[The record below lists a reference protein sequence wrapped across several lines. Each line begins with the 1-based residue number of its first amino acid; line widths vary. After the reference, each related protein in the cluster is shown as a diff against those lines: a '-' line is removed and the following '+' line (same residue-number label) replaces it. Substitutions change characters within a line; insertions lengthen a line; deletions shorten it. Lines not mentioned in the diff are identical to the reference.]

1 MILIEGHFTIL
12 GSSPDGDSI
21 RFIPNNP
28 DLWKKLDQPVHTN
41 QIGGIQLRLDAID
54 SLETHFQAPH
64 SRKSYHQPIHYAER
78 AAARLLKILG
88 FAHIQRDGSG
98 RVTAADPAIASG
110 YILTSFADKYGRAL
124 ALGFPGKSGK
134 TDGSKVVATIAWLQQ
149 SVNYQLLREGL
160 VYPIFYNNQSA
171 RVRQTL
177 TEAVIAARVTET
189 GLWADDRTLSGFEI
203 KGVETLTQEA
213 VIFPK
218 LFRRLMGYFAQ
229 QGTFDLAGLAAY
241 LEVNSDRL
249 YLVSEGEP
257 MRTMLEFLEIKGQ
270 RVRLMGTIEDLLFME
285 K

>member
-28 DLWKKLDQPVHTN
+28 DLWKKLDQPVHIN
-41 QIGGIQLRLDAID
+41 QVGGIQLRLDAID

-64 SRKSYHQPIHYAER
+64 SRKSYHQPIHYADR
-78 AAARLLKILG
+78 AAARLLEILG
-88 FAHIQRDGSG
+88 FANIQRDGSG
-98 RVTAADPAIASG
+98 RVTAADPAIAPG

-134 TDGSKVVATIAWLQQ
+134 IDGSKVIATIAWLQQ

-160 VYPIFYNNQSA
+160 VYPIFYNNQAA
-171 RVRQTL
+171 RVRQIL

-189 GLWADDRTLSGFEI
+189 GLWADDRTLGGFEVN
-203 KGVETLTQEA
+203 GVETLTQEV

-218 LFRRLMGYFAQ
+218 LFRRLMGYFAN
-229 QGTFDLAGLAAY
+229 QGTFDLTGFAAY
-241 LEVNSDRL
+241 LEVNRDRL
-249 YLVSEGEP
+249 YLASDGTQ
-257 MRTMLEFLEIKGQ
+257 MLTMLQLLRIEGQ
-270 RVRLMGTIEDLLFME
+270 RVRLIHPIEDLLFME

>member
-1 MILIEGHFTIL
+1 MLLIEGHFTIL

-21 RFIPNNP
+21 RFIPNQP
-28 DLWKKLDQPVHTN
+28 QLWKKLDQPVHAN
-41 QIGGIQLRLDAID
+41 QAGGIQLRLDAID

-64 SRKSYHQPIHYAER
+64 SRKSYHQPIHYADR
-78 AAARLLKILG
+78 AAARLLEILG
-88 FAHIQRDGSG
+88 FDQIQRDASG
-98 RVTAADPAIASG
+98 RVIAADPAIAPG

-134 TDGSKVVATIAWLQQ
+134 TDGQEVGATQPWLQQ

-160 VYPIFYNNQSA
+160 VYPIFYNNQSSG
-171 RVRQTL
+171 VRQIL
-177 TEAVIAARVTET
+177 TEAVMAARVSQT
-189 GLWADDRTLSGFEI
+189 GLWADDRTLQGFEI
-203 KGVETLTQEA
+203 KGVETLTREA

-229 QGTFDLAGLAAY
+229 QGTFDLAGLVSY

-249 YLVSEGEP
+249 YLASDATQ
-257 MRTMLEFLEIKGQ
+257 MRTMLQFLRIEGQ
-270 RVRLMGTIEDLLFME
+270 TVQLTQPIEDLLFME